1 MIIRNVLTYRN
12 QNRDVWM
19 FSGNQVLE
27 CFLESMKKEMMND
40 MKNYLLEFNVHLDT
54 CMSVRVTCWNENE
67 LF

>member
-54 CMSVRVTCWNENE
+54 CMSVRATCWNE
-67 LF
+67 